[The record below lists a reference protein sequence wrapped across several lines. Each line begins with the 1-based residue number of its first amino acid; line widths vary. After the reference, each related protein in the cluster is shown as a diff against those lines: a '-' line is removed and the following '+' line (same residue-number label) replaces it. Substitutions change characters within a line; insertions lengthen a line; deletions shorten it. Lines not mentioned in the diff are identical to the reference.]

1 MLNKPTI
8 PSTSGLASEEWV
20 EAKGYL
26 TAHQDLSTYAKKTEI
41 PTKTSQLT
49 NNSGYLTAHQDI
61 SGKQNKPTISTVT
74 MAASSW
80 DSTAK
85 TYSFESTYPAANY
98 DIEIEPDS
106 TITDEQL
113 EAWCAA
119 KIVGNR
125 TVNKAVAKG
134 DVPTVDIPI
143 IIKVVA
149 KNA

>member
-1 MLNKPTI
+1 MAEYAKSEDLAKVATSGSYNDLADKPTI
-8 PSTSGLASEEWV
+8 PSTSGLASEDWV

-26 TAHQDLSTYAKKTEI
+26 TT
-41 PTKTSQLT
+41 
-49 NNSGYLTAHQDI
+49 HQDI
-61 SGKQNKPTISTVT
+61 SGKQNKPIVSTVT
-74 MAASSW
+74 MAASGW
-80 DSTAK
+80 DSAAK
-85 TYSFESTYPAANY
+85 IYSFENTYPAASY

-125 TVNKAVAKG
+125 TANKAVAKG